1 VPACALS
8 LEVERYRHD
17 RCGVTIYREGKQVQ
31 YSTVA
36 SFSTCALAAPAMHPP
51 LSTLESSE
59 LSMNLHA
66 SVTPHTLLL
75 AVYLIGEGEGAQNEL
90 MPVVGSKENS
100 FKHG

>member
-1 VPACALS
+1 MRLS
-8 LEVERYRHD
+8 SP
-17 RCGVTIYREGKQVQ
+17 GN
-31 YSTVA
+31 A
-36 SFSTCALAAPAMHPP
+36 SATQHS
-51 LSTLESSE
+51 LESSE

>member
-1 VPACALS
+1 
-8 LEVERYRHD
+8 
-17 RCGVTIYREGKQVQ
+17 
-31 YSTVA
+31 
-36 SFSTCALAAPAMHPP
+36 
-51 LSTLESSE
+51 
-59 LSMNLHA
+59 MNLHA